1 MSGYAYPY
9 TIKDIKGKKVFIRAK
24 KRFIR
29 AIINLSRVDSTLEC
43 DQSMQ
48 PSRSLSRVFSPSEVY
63 AKFSI
68 DFGWSAVHWQ
78 RWLPLVAMSGPGYP
92 AVYTEMIICFINAF
106 L

>member
-1 MSGYAYPY
+1 M
-9 TIKDIKGKKVFIRAK
+9 
-24 KRFIR
+24 RFIQ
-29 AIINLSRVDSTLEC
+29 AIINLSRVDSALESE
-43 DQSMQ
+43 QSMQ
-48 PSRSLSRVFSPSEVY
+48 PSRNLSRVFSPSEVY
-63 AKFSI
+63 AKFPI